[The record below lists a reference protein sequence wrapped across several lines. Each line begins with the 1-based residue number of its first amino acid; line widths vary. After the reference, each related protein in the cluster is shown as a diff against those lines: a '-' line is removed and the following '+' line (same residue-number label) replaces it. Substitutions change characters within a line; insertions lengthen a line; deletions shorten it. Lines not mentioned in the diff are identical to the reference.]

1 MWHSV
6 AMASVDQV
14 VITTVFVEPPALHGG
29 QNRNG
34 QAPDHHGVTGL
45 TEQVYDASFSR
56 RAGLVQ
62 RRRPQGRRCACRLG
76 GRRCSQ
82 LIDHLQSRDAT
93 HCWFCERA
101 AQYGDC
107 VCECTACF
115 APGRPEVAAQHSNAS
130 VGDGTPACRREV
142 VAQHTNASVGDSV
155 PAFRCELCAVCSP

>member
-1 MWHSV
+1 MLWHCV
-6 AMASVDQV
+6 AAMASVEQIV
-14 VITTVFVEPPALHGG
+14 
-29 QNRNG
+29 R
-34 QAPDHHGVTGL
+34 
-45 TEQVYDASFSR
+45 EQVYDASFSR

-115 APGRPEVAAQHSNAS
+115 APVAQHTNANVGDGTPACRREVVAQHANAS

-142 VAQHTNASVGDSV
+142 VAQHTNASVGDGV
-155 PAFRCELCAVCSP
+155 PAFRREVCAVCSNATGMHEAYLFEAP